1 MMRWIV
7 GSSLKFRR
15 LVIAVAA
22 GVLVLGITQIPKTSV
37 DLLPEFKPTQVEV
50 QTEALGLSAE
60 EVEQLVTVPLEQDL
74 LNGVAF
80 LDEIESAS
88 LPGLS
93 SVIMTFEPGT
103 SVLDARQV
111 VAERLTQAVG
121 TAGLPE
127 VADPPQ
133 MLQPLSS
140 TSRVGKVRLSSDEL
154 SRIDVSVLARWVIV
168 PRLLGVEGVA
178 NVAIWGF
185 RDKQLQV
192 LVDPERLR
200 DRGVSLQEII
210 RTSGN
215 ALEVSPLTFLEQSSP
230 GTGGFI
236 DTVNQRLHIFHE
248 QAINTPRELAQV
260 PLESEDGGA
269 VLRGGQ
275 PVTLGEVTEVRES
288 HQPLIGDALCRQGD
302 CLLLVIEKFPGA
314 NTLEVTRGVDDALE
328 QMQPGLAG
336 IQIDTSMYRPAS
348 YIESSFANLGR
359 ALLIGGILLLLVLGA
374 FFFNWRTALTSVVA
388 IVLSLAAAAF
398 VLYITRTTVN
408 TMVVAGLLIGLVVLV
423 DDAVMDV
430 QNVAQR
436 LRRHRVEGHGIPAWR
451 AVIEATLQMRS
462 AMLYATLLVIAAVV
476 PFFFMRGEAGAFVPT
491 IALSFILAV
500 VASLLVAL
508 TVTPALGMMLLGN
521 GPSGRTESPVTRWLQ
536 GRYDRL
542 SSWTVGRLAPAVA
555 VFGVIVLAGL
565 LAFPFLDT
573 SLRPSLNERDVRV
586 RLEGPPGTSLPKMDQ
601 DTARVLEEVQALPG
615 IANAGA
621 HVGRAILSDRHVNV
635 NSSEVW
641 ARIDPSADYEAAIA
655 GIRTVANRHPQLSPQ
670 VLTYS
675 EERVIDTLE
684 ETQDDIVVR
693 LYGENEQT
701 LRAKA
706 EEVRTA
712 IAGVDGIR
720 NPRVELP
727 PEEPNIEIET
737 DLARAERF
745 GVKPGDVRRAA
756 AALISGITVGQLF
769 EEQKIFDVVV
779 WGSPEIRESVDDI
792 RSLRIETPRGD
803 LVRLGEVADVR
814 VAPNPAVIRHES
826 VQTYLDVSAD
836 VAGRNVE
843 AVADDVDDAIER
855 VQFPLEHHAEVLGGF
870 AEKQAT
876 QWRVIAVSIAA
887 ALGIFLLLQAAFGS
901 WRLAV
906 LTFLTLPM
914 ALSGGLLAALFVGGR
929 ISLGVVA
936 GLIAVLAIAAR
947 GVIQLIRQYHY
958 LERDERQSF
967 GRDLVAR
974 GTRER
979 VAPVVMAAAATA
991 AVLVPFLLTGNAP
1004 GFEILRPIAAVV
1016 LGGLVTSTLLTLV
1029 VLPALYLRYGYVA
1042 DREELDRDLFE
1053 AVSEPDFVDR

>member
-37 DLLPEFKPTQVEV
+37 DLLPEFKPIQVEV

-80 LDEIESAS
+80 LEEIESAS

-93 SVIMTFEPGT
+93 SVLMTFEPGT

-127 VADPPQ
+127 VAKPPQ

-140 TSRVGKVRLSSDEL
+140 TSRVGMVRLSSNQV
-154 SRIDVSVLARWVIV
+154 SRIDMSVLARWVIV
-168 PRLLGVEGVA
+168 PRLLGVDGVA

-192 LVDPERLR
+192 LVDPERLQ
-200 DRGVSLQEII
+200 DRGVSLQQII

-248 QAINTPRELAQV
+248 QAISSPRELAQV
-260 PLESEDGGA
+260 PLEVEEGA
-269 VLRGGQ
+269 VLPTGQ
-275 PVTLGEVTEVRES
+275 PLTLGDVTEVRES
-288 HQPLIGDALCRQGD
+288 HQPLIGDALCRGGE
-302 CLLLVIEKFPGA
+302 CLLLVIEKFPGT
-314 NTLEVTRGVDDALE
+314 NTLEVTRGVEDALE
-328 QMQPGLAG
+328 AMQPGLPG
-336 IQIDTSMYRPAS
+336 MQIDTSMYRPAS

-374 FFFNWRTALTSVVA
+374 FFFNWRTALTSVAA
-388 IVLSLAAAAF
+388 IGLSVMAAAF

-408 TMVVAGLLIGLVVLV
+408 TMVIAGLLIGLVVLV

-436 LRRHRVEGHGIPAWR
+436 LRRHRTEGHGIPAWR
-451 AVIEATLQMRS
+451 AVIEASLQMRS
-462 AMLYATLLVIAAVV
+462 AMLYATLLVVAAVV

-500 VASLLVAL
+500 AASLLVAL

-521 GPSGRTESPVTRWLQ
+521 GPSGRGESSVVRWLHD
-536 GRYDRL
+536 RYDSM
-542 SSWTVGRLAPAVA
+542 SSRTVGRMAPGLAL
-555 VFGVIVLAGL
+555 FGVIVLAGL
-565 LAFPFLDT
+565 VAFPFLDT

-586 RLEGPPGTSLPKMDQ
+586 RLEAPPGTSLPKMDQ
-601 DTARVLEEVQALPG
+601 DTARVLQEMQALPG
-615 IANAGA
+615 IQNIGA
-621 HVGRAILSDRHVNV
+621 HVGRAILSDRLVNV
-635 NSSEVW
+635 NSSEIW
-641 ARIDPSADYEAAIA
+641 AKIDPSADYGATIAAIQ
-655 GIRTVANRHPQLSPQ
+655 GVADRHPQLSPN

-675 EERVIDTLE
+675 EERVIDTLQETE
-684 ETQDDIVVR
+684 EDIVVR
-693 LYGENEQT
+693 VYGEDEQT

-706 EEVRTA
+706 EEIRGL
-712 IAGVDGIR
+712 IAGIEGVS

-727 PEEPNIEIET
+727 PEEPNVEIEA

-745 GVKPGDVRRAA
+745 GIKPGDVRRAV
-756 AALISGITVGQLF
+756 AALVSGITVGQLF

-792 RSLRIETPRGD
+792 RSLRIDTPRGQ
-803 LVRLGEVADVR
+803 LVRLDDIADVR
-814 VAPNPAVIRHES
+814 VEPDPAVVRHES

-836 VAGRNVE
+836 VAGRNAG
-843 AVADDVDDAIER
+843 AVAEDVDAALEG
-855 VQFPLEHHAEVLGGF
+855 VQFPLEHHAELLGGF
-870 AEKQAT
+870 AEEQAARS
-876 QWRVIAVSIAA
+876 RVIAVSVAMAI
-887 ALGIFLLLQAAFGS
+887 GIFLLLQAAFGS
-901 WRLAV
+901 WRLA
-906 LTFLTLPM
+906 TLALVTMPM
-914 ALSGGLLAALFVGGR
+914 ALSGGLLAALLVGGTL
-929 ISLGVVA
+929 SLGVVA
-936 GLIAVLAIAAR
+936 GLIAVLGIAAR
-947 GVIQLIRQYHY
+947 GAIQLIRHYQY
-958 LERDERQSF
+958 LERQEGQSF
-967 GRDLVAR
+967 GRDLVVK
-974 GTRER
+974 GTRDG
-979 VAPVVMAAAATA
+979 VAPIVMAAVATA
-991 AVLVPFLLTGNAP
+991 AVLVPFVFTGDAP
-1004 GFEILRPIAAVV
+1004 GFEILRPIAVVV

-1029 VLPALYLRYGYVA
+1029 VMPALYLRYGYVA
-1042 DREELDRDLFE
+1042 ERDEVDRDLFE
-1053 AVSEPDFVDR
+1053 AVPEPELVER